1 MQFKIFLFMI
11 ALMLSFAT
19 TTNHLIKRNLADYTQ
34 KILLIG
40 FSDYKKNLENKITFN
55 IHLKYQAREIYSNL
69 YFVTSVIYENKS
81 KRDNVPVNCAYD
93 TDSDAQNLTYSCFV
107 DDGGNI
113 TNISINNYELKLS
126 NSSGYNFTFPQKQ
139 IILSSLANSTIKN
152 IANVGKEL
160 NFHIFYLLSRPEIKK
175 NGVELNG
182 KIIYKN
188 NSSPDNFTFDLHLP
202 EEVIC
207 NYFYSEKNLDKIIF
221 SPKTDVNVNLNAMM
235 EEIYHKENTGGYPH
249 PKVYI
254 LILDNNTDDF
264 DLVLYSNDKYSYI
277 ELLGFSNY
285 NKQTASKN
293 ASAKAYLK
301 GTLYSLSF
309 LKNFLTFTAKT
320 DNGTNITA
328 FGNKTSNE
336 VKDNIITY
344 DIDFYGTSKLN
355 DEPNIFYKNFIFYDS
370 APENGTEQIDVYPE
384 DPHIRNENWAK
395 IKEIKFPEK
404 PKEVSN
410 GLYFDFDNPN
420 EFKDYTFE
428 RLADAYMSYIPLNEG
443 SREVIKCSFK
453 NNTES
458 YNLLCLPEK
467 SFITCMNTLRMSVE
481 GIRKSG
487 RLRFLQTKENITF
500 SSPLNSTE
508 LIDYTY
514 DPDFNTFAKKVS
526 KNKGLSAGAIVAI
539 VLSCIAVVAAIG
551 VAIFFLNRKPA
562 NPVKYVNNNNSYIQN
577 SSAEINKQ

>member
-1 MQFKIFLFMI
+1 MKLKIFLFMV
-11 ALMLSFAT
+11 SFNFLFV
-19 TTNHLIKRNLADYTQ
+19 TNSNQLLKRNLDLITE
-34 KILLIG
+34 KFLLIG
-40 FSDYKKNLENKITFN
+40 FGNYDDDHFE
-55 IHLKYQAREIYSNL
+55 IHLTKYAIKGNYSYIYFN
-69 YFVTSVIYENKS
+69 TSIIYHDLNKS
-81 KRDNVPVNCAYD
+81 DNVPVNCSCASNYHEKI
-93 TDSDAQNLTYSCFV
+93 LTYKCYVKKNKDKS
-107 DDGGNI
+107 I
-113 TNISINNYELKLS
+113 TNIALNNYQFIAKNASGINNVIFNKD
-126 NSSGYNFTFPQKQ
+126 Q
-139 IILSSLANSTIKN
+139 IILSTLANSTRKN
-152 IANVGKEL
+152 IEKENETLSFDIFSITGKPL
-160 NFHIFYLLSRPEIKK
+160 IKK
-175 NGVELNG
+175 DGVELNG
-182 KIIYKN
+182 NILWEDKN
-188 NSSPDNFTFDLHLP
+188 KSKYFNFNLSIP
-202 EEVIC
+202 ENVIC
-207 NYFYSEKNLDKIIF
+207 HYYYNYSQNVYEGIIFKPQNDVNIHLNGMMAEKNQH
-221 SPKTDVNVNLNAMM
+221 S
-235 EEIYHKENTGGYPH
+235 KE
-249 PKVYI
+249 YI
-254 LILDNNTDDF
+254 LIYSNNDDD
-264 DLVLYSNDKYSYI
+264 DLILYSNDKYSYI

-301 GTLYSLSF
+301 GTLYSLSL
-309 LKNFLTFTAKT
+309 LKKYLTFTAKT

-328 FGNKTSNE
+328 FGNKNSNE
-336 VKDNIITY
+336 VKDNTITY

-355 DEPNIFYKNFIFYDS
+355 DEPNMFYKNFIFYDYN
-370 APENGTEQIDVYPE
+370 PKNGTTQIDVYPE
-384 DPHIRNENWAK
+384 DLHIRNENWAK

-453 NNTES
+453 NNTDS
-458 YNLLCLPEK
+458 YNLVCHPEK

-551 VAIFFLNRKPA
+551 VAIFFLDRKPA
-562 NPVKYVNNNNSYIQN
+562 NPVKYVNNNNSYFQN
-577 SSAEINKQ
+577 STSEINKQ

>member
-1 MQFKIFLFMI
+1 MMQ
-11 ALMLSFAT
+11 
-19 TTNHLIKRNLADYTQ
+19 
-34 KILLIG
+34 
-40 FSDYKKNLENKITFN
+40 
-55 IHLKYQAREIYSNL
+55 
-69 YFVTSVIYENKS
+69 
-81 KRDNVPVNCAYD
+81 
-93 TDSDAQNLTYSCFV
+93 
-107 DDGGNI
+107 
-113 TNISINNYELKLS
+113 
-126 NSSGYNFTFPQKQ
+126 
-139 IILSSLANSTIKN
+139 
-152 IANVGKEL
+152 
-160 NFHIFYLLSRPEIKK
+160 
-175 NGVELNG
+175 
-182 KIIYKN
+182 
-188 NSSPDNFTFDLHLP
+188 
-202 EEVIC
+202 
-207 NYFYSEKNLDKIIF
+207 
-221 SPKTDVNVNLNAMM
+221 
-235 EEIYHKENTGGYPH
+235 
-249 PKVYI
+249 
-254 LILDNNTDDF
+254 
-264 DLVLYSNDKYSYI
+264 
-277 ELLGFSNY
+277 
-285 NKQTASKN
+285 
-293 ASAKAYLK
+293 
-301 GTLYSLSF
+301 
-309 LKNFLTFTAKT
+309 
-320 DNGTNITA
+320 
-328 FGNKTSNE
+328 
-336 VKDNIITY
+336 
-344 DIDFYGTSKLN
+344 
-355 DEPNIFYKNFIFYDS
+355 PNIFYKNFIFYDS
-370 APENGTEQIDVYPE
+370 SPENGTEQIDVYPE

-458 YNLLCLPEK
+458 YNLVCHPEK

-577 SSAEINKQ
+577 STAEINKQ